1 MKKTMMTSEEYYNR
15 HDDDDAPGCRSL
27 AICLLIATIIW
38 GVIIYF
44 IAK

>member
-1 MKKTMMTSEEYYNR
+1 MKTEREHLTEEMEDEYGSNL
-15 HDDDDAPGCRSL
+15 DGCRSL
-27 AICLLIATIIW
+27 AICLLIATVIW